1 MVPVVQSVYGF
12 IGSVWGQ
19 LFHKFLLFNL
29 STLIIYWNR
38 FYNGFDN
45 GFYNGFYNGLENGFY
60 NGFASSIASA
70 AIASI
75 SLFVQLVQLF
85 Q

>member
-29 STLIIYWNR
+29 STLIIYW
-38 FYNGFDN
+38 YGFDN
-45 GFYNGFYNGLENGFY
+45 GFYNS
-60 NGFASSIASA
+60 FASSIASA